1 VAAPALA
8 RIVTGGAPA
17 GGADL
22 RVEAGAL
29 RGLVEAVVAAT
40 GSARGEAE
48 EVAAHLLEANLQGHD
63 SHGIMLLPRYVEHV
77 RAGKLRPNVAPTPIR
92 QDRSL
97 ALFDGNMGYGQHVGR
112 IAMDWAIGAAAAH
125 GHAVMGLRNVHHI
138 GRVGT
143 YGEQAAAAGMISVH
157 FVNGVSGAPAV
168 APFGGSDGRLS
179 TNPVCVTI
187 PPAAPDG
194 QPLVLDFATSAI
206 ALGKCRVAFNAGRAV
221 PEGALVDARGQPTT
235 DPGVLY
241 RDTPRGAL
249 LSFGAH
255 KGYGLAL
262 VCEILAGALL
272 GGATAWRPELRDSGI
287 INSWLAFVLD
297 PARFGDVAA
306 FRAELAAVIAD
317 VKASPP
323 ADPDNP
329 VLVAGEKERITR
341 ARRLAEGI
349 PVDPTTWGNLVR
361 AAQSLGINEIPPAR

>member
-1 VAAPALA
+1 MEAATLH
-8 RIVTGGAPA
+8 
-17 GGADL
+17 
-22 RVEAGAL
+22 VEAGAL
-29 RGLVEAVVAAT
+29 AGFLRAILGAT
-40 GSARGEAE
+40 GCSGQEAE

-63 SHGIMLLPRYVEHV
+63 SHGIMLLPRYVDHV
-77 RAGKLRPNVAPTPIR
+77 RQGKLHPNASPTPIR
-92 QDRSL
+92 QEASL

-112 IAMDWAIGAAAAH
+112 IAMDWAIAAARAH

-157 FVNGVSGAPAV
+157 FVNGVSGPPAV
-168 APFGGSDGRLS
+168 APFGGSDARLS
-179 TNPVCVTI
+179 TNPVCITI
-187 PPAAPDG
+187 PPAEPGG

-221 PEGALVDARGQPTT
+221 PEGSLVDAGGRPTT

-241 RDTPRGAL
+241 RDQPRGAL

-272 GGATAWRPELRDSGI
+272 GGATAWRPEMRDRGI
-287 INSWLAFVLD
+287 VNSWLAFVLD
-297 PARFGDVAA
+297 PARFGDPAA

-329 VLVAGEKERITR
+329 VLVAGEKERITK
-341 ARRLAEGI
+341 ARRLAQGI
-349 PVDPTTWGNLVR
+349 PVDATTWGNLVA
-361 AAQSLGINEIPPAR
+361 AAQSLGINEVPTAA

>member
-1 VAAPALA
+1 VEG
-8 RIVTGGAPA
+8 IVT
-17 GGADL
+17 ADTH
-22 RVEAGAL
+22 VEAGAL
-29 RGLVEAVVAAT
+29 HDLLRAVVAAT
-40 GSARGEAE
+40 GSTAEEAE
-48 EVAAHLLEANLQGHD
+48 SVAAHLLEANLQGHD

-77 RAGKLRPNVAPTPIR
+77 RDGKLHPNVTPEVIR
-92 QDRSL
+92 QDPSL
-97 ALFDGNMGYGQHVGR
+97 ALFDGRMGYGQQVGR
-112 IAMDWAIGAAAAH
+112 ACMDWAIGAAREH

-157 FVNGVSGAPAV
+157 FVNGVSGPPAV
-168 APFGGSDGRLS
+168 APYGGSDGRLS

-187 PPAAPDG
+187 PPATPGG

-272 GGATAWRPELRDSGI
+272 GGATAWRPELRDRGI
-287 INSWLAFVLD
+287 VNSWLAFVLD
-297 PARFGDVAA
+297 PARFGDIEA
-306 FRAELAAVIAD
+306 FRSELAAVIAD

-323 ADPDNP
+323 ADPDSP
-329 VLVAGEKERITR
+329 VLVAGEKERITK

-361 AAQSLGINEIPPAR
+361 AAQSLGINDVPAVR

>member
-1 VAAPALA
+1 MSE
-8 RIVTGGAPA
+8 
-17 GGADL
+17 ADTVH
-22 RVEAGAL
+22 VEAKELGEFL
-29 RGLVEAVVAAT
+29 RAIVGAT
-40 GSARGEAE
+40 GSTAEEAA

-63 SHGIMLLPRYVEHV
+63 SHGIMLLPRYVQHV
-77 RAGKLRPNVAPTPIR
+77 REGKLHPNAGPTPVR
-92 QDRSL
+92 QDAAL

-112 IAMDWAIGAAAAH
+112 IAMEWAIDAARTH

-143 YGEQAAAAGMISVH
+143 YGEQAARAGMISVH
-157 FVNGVSGAPAV
+157 FVNGVSGPPAV
-168 APFGGSDGRLS
+168 APFGGSDARLS

-187 PPAAPDG
+187 PPAEAGG

-221 PEGALVDARGQPTT
+221 PDGALVDATGQPTN

-241 RDTPRGAL
+241 RDNPRGAL

-262 VCEILAGALL
+262 ICEILAGALL
-272 GGATAWRPELRDSGI
+272 GGATAWRPEMRDRGI
-287 INSWLAFVLD
+287 VNSWLAFVLD
-297 PARFGDVAA
+297 PARFGDVTA

-323 ADPDNP
+323 ADPDYP
-329 VLVAGEKERITR
+329 VLVAGEKERITK
-341 ARRLAEGI
+341 AKRLAGGI
-349 PVDPTTWGNLVR
+349 PVDATTWGNLVE
-361 AAQSLGINEIPPAR
+361 AARSLGINAVPAAR

>member
-1 VAAPALA
+1 MTEAATLH
-8 RIVTGGAPA
+8 
-17 GGADL
+17 
-22 RVEAGAL
+22 VEAGAL
-29 RGLVEAVVAAT
+29 AGFVRAIVAAT
-40 GSARGEAE
+40 GCDAREAE

-63 SHGIMLLPRYVEHV
+63 SHGIMLLPRYVQHV
-77 RAGKLRPNVAPTPIR
+77 REGKLRPRAVPTPVR
-92 QDRSL
+92 QEASL

-112 IAMDWAIGAAAAH
+112 IAMDWATDAARQH

-157 FVNGVSGAPAV
+157 FVNGVSGPPAV
-168 APFGGSDGRLS
+168 APFGGSDARLS
-179 TNPVCVTI
+179 TNPVCITV
-187 PPAAPDG
+187 PPAEAGG

-206 ALGKCRVAFNAGRAV
+206 ALGKCRVAYNAGRKV
-221 PEGALVDARGQPTT
+221 PAGSLVDAKGRPTD

-272 GGATAWRPELRDSGI
+272 GGATAWRPEMRERGI
-287 INSWLAFVLD
+287 VNSWLAFVLD
-297 PARFGDVAA
+297 PARFGDVAR
-306 FRAELAAVIAD
+306 FREELAAVIAD

-323 ADPDNP
+323 ADPDSP
-329 VLVAGEKERITR
+329 VLVAGEKERITK
-341 ARRLAEGI
+341 ARRLATGV
-349 PVDPTTWGNLVR
+349 PVDAATWGMLVQ
-361 AAQSLGINEIPPAR
+361 AAQGLGINDVPAAA

>member
-1 VAAPALA
+1 VAAAALEG
-8 RIVTGGAPA
+8 IVT
-17 GGADL
+17 ADIL
-22 RVEAGAL
+22 VAAGAL
-29 RGLVEAVVAAT
+29 RDLLRAIVLAT
-40 GSARGEAE
+40 GSRAEEAE
-48 EVAAHLLEANLQGHD
+48 EVARHLLEANLQGHD

-77 RAGKLRPNVAPTPIR
+77 RDGRLRPNVTAEVIR
-92 QDRSL
+92 QDPSL
-97 ALFDGNMGYGQHVGR
+97 ALFDGRMGYGQQVGR
-112 IAMDWAIGAAAAH
+112 ACMDWAIGAAAAH

-179 TNPVCVTI
+179 TNPVCITI
-187 PPAAPDG
+187 PGDP
-194 QPLVLDFATSAI
+194 PLVLDFATSAI

-221 PEGALVDARGQPTT
+221 PEGALVDAKGRPTT

-241 RDTPRGAL
+241 RDQPRGAL
-249 LSFGAH
+249 VSFGAH

-287 INSWLAFVLD
+287 VNSWLAFVLD
-297 PARFGDVAA
+297 PARFGDVGA
-306 FRAELAAVIAD
+306 FRAEVAAVIAD

-323 ADPDNP
+323 ADPDSP
-329 VLVAGEKERITR
+329 VLVAGDKERATK

-361 AAQSLGINEIPPAR
+361 AAQGLGINAIPAVR

>member
-1 VAAPALA
+1 MTDAPPA
-8 RIVTGGAPA
+8 TEAPT
-17 GGADL
+17 L
-22 RVEAGAL
+22 HVEAGAL
-29 RGLVEAVVAAT
+29 AGFVRAIVAAT
-40 GSARGEAE
+40 GCGPAEAE
-48 EVAAHLLEANLQGHD
+48 EVARHLLEANLQGHD
-63 SHGIMLLPRYVEHV
+63 SHGIMLLPRYVLHV
-77 RAGKLRPNVAPTPIR
+77 REGKLHPGAAPTPVR
-92 QDRSL
+92 QDASL

-112 IAMDWAIGAAAAH
+112 IAMDWAIGAARAH

-157 FVNGVSGAPAV
+157 FVNGVSGPPAV
-168 APFGGSDGRLS
+168 APFGGSDARLS

-187 PPAAPDG
+187 PGARPGDA
-194 QPLVLDFATSAI
+194 PLVLDFATSAI

-221 PEGALVDARGQPTT
+221 PEGALVDATGRPTT

-241 RDTPRGAL
+241 RGEPRGAL

-272 GGATAWRPELRDSGI
+272 GGATAWRPEMRERGI
-287 INSWLAFVLD
+287 VNSWLAFVLD
-297 PARFGDVAA
+297 PARFGDVEG

-323 ADPDNP
+323 ADPDSP
-329 VLVAGEKERITR
+329 VLVAGEKERITK
-341 ARRLAEGI
+341 AKRLAAGV
-349 PVDPTTWGNLVR
+349 PVDATTWGNLVE
-361 AAQSLGINEIPPAR
+361 AARGLGINDIPEAR

>member
-1 VAAPALA
+1 MTGDVIVEAPALA
-8 RIVTGGAPA
+8 DLLRAIVT
-17 GGADL
+17 
-22 RVEAGAL
+22 
-29 RGLVEAVVAAT
+29 AT
-40 GSARGEAE
+40 GSVAE
-48 EVAAHLLEANLQGHD
+48 EAQEVARHLLEANLQGHD
-63 SHGIMLLPRYVEHV
+63 SHGIMLLPRYLEHI
-77 RAGKLRPNVAPTPIR
+77 RDGKLHPNVTPQVIR
-92 QDRSL
+92 QDPSL
-97 ALFDGNMGYGQHVGR
+97 ALFDGRMGYGQQVGR
-112 IAMDWAIGAAAAH
+112 TCMDWAIGAAAAH

-168 APFGGSDGRLS
+168 APHGGSDGRLS

-187 PPAAPDG
+187 PPATPGG

-206 ALGKCRVAFNAGRAV
+206 ALGKCRVAFNAGRPV

-249 LSFGAH
+249 LPFGAH

-287 INSWLAFVLD
+287 VNSWLAFVLD
-297 PARFGDVAA
+297 PARFGDIDA
-306 FRAELAAVIAD
+306 FRSELAAVIAD

-323 ADPDNP
+323 ADPDSP

-341 ARRLAEGI
+341 ATRLAGGI

-361 AAQSLGINEIPPAR
+361 AAQSVGINAIPAVR

>member
-1 VAAPALA
+1 VAAAALEG
-8 RIVTGGAPA
+8 IVT
-17 GGADL
+17 ADIL
-22 RVEAGAL
+22 VAAGAL
-29 RGLVEAVVAAT
+29 RDLLRAIVLAT
-40 GSARGEAE
+40 GSAAAESE
-48 EVAAHLLEANLQGHD
+48 EVARHLLEANLQGHD

-77 RAGKLRPNVAPTPIR
+77 RDGRLRPNVTAQVIR
-92 QDRSL
+92 QDPAL
-97 ALFDGNMGYGQHVGR
+97 ALFDGRMGYGQEVGR
-112 IAMDWAIGAAAAH
+112 ACMAWAIGAARRH

-179 TNPVCVTI
+179 TNPVCITI
-187 PPAAPDG
+187 PGDP
-194 QPLVLDFATSAI
+194 PLVLDFATSAI

-221 PEGALVDARGQPTT
+221 PAGALVDAKGRPTT

-241 RDTPRGAL
+241 RDQPRGAL
-249 LSFGAH
+249 VSFGAH

-287 INSWLAFVLD
+287 VNSWLAFVLD
-297 PARFGDVAA
+297 PARFGDVGA
-306 FRAELAAVIAD
+306 FRAEVAAVIAD

-323 ADPDNP
+323 ADPDSP
-329 VLVAGEKERITR
+329 VLVAGEKERITK

-349 PVDPTTWGNLVR
+349 PVDPTTWGNLV
-361 AAQSLGINEIPPAR
+361 AAARSLGINDIPATR